1 MFTAQCAQHR
11 CSQSRTATTVLQ
23 HNFLVFTLG
32 SQTRL
37 WRSGARDQ
45 GGEGEIVG
53 IDSVASW
60 DEELSPAPQCCS

>member
-1 MFTAQCAQHR
+1 M
-11 CSQSRTATTVLQ
+11 
-23 HNFLVFTLG
+23 FTLG

-60 DEELSPAPQCCS
+60 DEELSPVPAMLLMTRHNTALSIHILHHSPTPPRPVLC